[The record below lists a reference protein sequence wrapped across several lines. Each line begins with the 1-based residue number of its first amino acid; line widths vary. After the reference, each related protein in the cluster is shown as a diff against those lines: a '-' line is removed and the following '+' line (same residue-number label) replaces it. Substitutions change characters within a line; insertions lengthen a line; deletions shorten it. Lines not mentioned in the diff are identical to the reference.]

1 MKHVNENFL
10 TQVQQRDFMRGIP
23 FYGAKGDFNFVL
35 GRSQFT
41 PGVSI
46 RTVPLTDMSIKADP
60 GLSPFDSN
68 VNIIRNYFKP
78 GDRIRG
84 IVVNSQLENE
94 NGRMAVGK
102 LHKVKVNYGDKTIR
116 VFIKDPKTLEL
127 QEIYPDTMERIFES
141 KSSVMSFSQYI
152 KS

>member
-1 MKHVNENFL
+1 MKKVNESFL
-10 TQVQQRDFMRGIP
+10 THVQQRDFMRGLP
-23 FYGAKGDFNFVL
+23 FYGEKGDFNFVL

-60 GLSPFDSN
+60 GLTPFDSN

-84 IVVNSQLENE
+84 IAVNSQLENE
-94 NGRMAVGK
+94 DGRIIVGK
-102 LHKVKVNYGDKTIR
+102 LHKVKVNYLDKTIR
-116 VFIKDPKTLEL
+116 VFIKDPKTLEV

-141 KSSVMSFSQYI
+141 SMLLSFSEYI